1 MPPDILE
8 QEERE
13 SFMEKVYDFQAKQQI
28 EDGGK
33 VWVGNRYKILYVFKR
48 AKKYLKPGMHVCE
61 IGFGEG
67 YLLLLLRSSGL
78 NLKIVGI
85 DVSEYLVV
93 KLLRFKVYGIDLI
106 KHDISKPV
114 NEDLVQR
121 FDVVFALDV
130 LEHVKDLDKAIENI
144 HKLLKPYGFLIVT
157 VPWKENLTDSM
168 VMCPFC
174 HRTFHRWG
182 HYHSFH
188 SMDDVYRMLGK
199 YFKVVEYSFPST
211 ALEEKF
217 KTLLKKTIFRRK
229 YYKDG
234 FPNFQATLFFV
245 AQKI

>member
-1 MPPDILE
+1 MNENL
-8 QEERE
+8 
-13 SFMEKVYDFQAKQQI
+13 SWNKVYDFQAKQQI

-33 VWVGNRYKILYVFKR
+33 VWLGNRYKILWVFKR

-85 DVSEYLVV
+85 DVSEYLVM
-93 KLLRFKVYGIDLI
+93 KLSRFKVYGIDLI

-114 NEDLVQR
+114 NEDLAQR
-121 FDVVFALDV
+121 FDVIFALDV
-130 LEHVKDLDKAIENI
+130 LEHVKDLDRAIENI
-144 HKLLKPYGFLIVT
+144 HKLLKPYGFLIAT
-157 VPWKENLTDSM
+157 VPWKENLTDNM

-174 HRTFHRWG
+174 HRIFHRWG

-188 SMDDVYRMLGK
+188 SLDDVYKMLGK
-199 YFKVVEYSFPST
+199 YFKVIVYDFFLST
-211 ALEEKF
+211 TLEEKF

-245 AQKI
+245 AKKI